1 MQALQAQIAGLSP
14 QFKVSQAHSQAV
26 NSSSAE
32 LEDVAV
38 DEESSLA
45 DKIQRLSELV
55 LEKSGTTYEKDAEP
69 IIAELESLV

>member
-32 LEDVAV
+32 FEDVAV